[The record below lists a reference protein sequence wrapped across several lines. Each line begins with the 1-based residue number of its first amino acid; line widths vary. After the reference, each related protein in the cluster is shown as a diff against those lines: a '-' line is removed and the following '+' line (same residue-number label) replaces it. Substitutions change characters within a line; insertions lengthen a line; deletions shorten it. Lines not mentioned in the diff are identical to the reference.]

1 MIKLISHLKIFF
13 SGHRIHQSMDMT
25 PFVNVINVDPFA
37 NHPLSLNNQ
46 TSAPG
51 MEFTCGTANFIG
63 PIPVTN

>member
-1 MIKLISHLKIFF
+1 
-13 SGHRIHQSMDMT
+13 MDMT

-37 NHPLSLNNQ
+37 NHPLALNNQ
-46 TSAPG
+46 TSEPG